1 MDFRITAE
9 EQNLLFLIVGHL
21 DEGNAPTVEE
31 LTRDTGGDVTR
42 EVASLRSK
50 GWILVR
56 RVDDRLT
63 VIGLSPM
70 AVTALSNLR
79 YGRRALPGRR
89 RRTGAAPVAPPLVR
103 CHGRR
108 GGVRVASAAMTCKDS
123 RDVSGSH

>member
-21 DEGNAPTVEE
+21 DEGNAPTAEE
-31 LTRDTGGDVTR
+31 LARDTGGDVMR
-42 EVASLRSK
+42 ELASLRSK

-56 RVDDRLT
+56 RVDDSLT

-79 YGRRALPGRR
+79 YGRRALSRPVGALRRAAGRAAER
-89 RRTGAAPVAPPLVR
+89 PAPRALLRGAGR
-103 CHGRR
+103 CPSS
-108 GGVRVASAAMTCKDS
+108 VSSD
-123 RDVSGSH
+123 DV